1 MDYIE
6 DGQFE
11 DAVEES
17 ETGPFGDNHQQTIKY
32 DANLERKVSA
42 LDLHENNSTN
52 NTGDDGYWEEEDEDD
67 DDNDNYDW
75 DGMTGDFTKKYNAV
89 TSHSQQPNSHR
100 QPNQNPT
107 KVTKHF
113 QPTDKTMRRFVDKIN
128 VEQYSGPK
136 LTSSAMSGLMN
147 AGKKMNNDRCQR
159 KDKADRATAEQVMD
173 PRTRMILFKMLSKGI
188 ITEINGCISTGK
200 EANVYHATAKDGSD
214 RAVKVYK
221 TSILVFKDRDKY
233 VSGEFR
239 FRHGYCK
246 HNPRKMVKTWAEKE
260 MRNLIRI
267 HQSGILCPE
276 PVFLRSHVL
285 VMDFIGT
292 DGWPAPLLKDCDIS
306 DSKARELY
314 LQCIHMVRT
323 LYHTC
328 KLIHADLSEFNMLY
342 HEGNVYVIDV
352 SQSVEHDHPHALEFL
367 RKDCTNITDFFRKK
381 GVCTLTMKELFDFV
395 TDVTITDDNID
406 AYLDHVM
413 EVSANRTQDDI
424 TEQQKIDDQVFK
436 NAFIPRTLD
445 EVIDFERDYSKAKM
459 GKTDHILYQTV
470 TGLKTDLTG
479 AQQKPV
485 LLEETPDTT
494 ETHVDGK
501 ESEKSVIDSD
511 EEDSSN
517 VSDNDSD
524 DSDDDE
530 KMKKA
535 ALSHRPRDESPNS
548 KKERKQ
554 KIKEEQREKRKNKI
568 PKHVKKKKEK
578 MGRSGKKN

>member
-1 MDYIE
+1 M
-6 DGQFE
+6 
-11 DAVEES
+11 A
-17 ETGPFGDNHQQTIKY
+17 
-32 DANLERKVSA
+32 
-42 LDLHENNSTN
+42 
-52 NTGDDGYWEEEDEDD
+52 
-67 DDNDNYDW
+67 
-75 DGMTGDFTKKYNAV
+75 
-89 TSHSQQPNSHR
+89 
-100 QPNQNPT
+100 
-107 KVTKHF
+107 
-113 QPTDKTMRRFVDKIN
+113 
-128 VEQYSGPK
+128 
-136 LTSSAMSGLMN
+136 
-147 AGKKMNNDRCQR
+147 
-159 KDKADRATAEQVMD
+159 
-173 PRTRMILFKMLSKGI
+173 RTVQS
-188 ITEINGCISTGK
+188 
-200 EANVYHATAKDGSD
+200 
-214 RAVKVYK
+214 
-221 TSILVFKDRDKY
+221 
-233 VSGEFR
+233 R

-292 DGWPAPLLKDCDIS
+292 DGWPAPLLKDCDLS

-342 HEGNVYVIDV
+342 HEGRVYVIDV

-381 GVCTLTMKELFDFV
+381 GVCTLTMKELFNFV

-413 EVSANRTQDDI
+413 EMSVNRTQDDI
-424 TEQQKIDDQVFK
+424 TEQQKIDDEVFK

-445 EVIDFERDYSKAKM
+445 EVIDFERDFSKAQT

-470 TGLKTDLTG
+470 TGLKADLTG

-485 LLEETPDTT
+485 LLESKTDLSEAHTDLTEPD
-494 ETHVDGK
+494 
-501 ESEKSVIDSD
+501 KSVVDSD
-511 EEDSSN
+511 EEESD
-517 VSDNDSD
+517 SDNESD
-524 DSDDDE
+524 DSN
-530 KMKKA
+530 KA
-535 ALSHRPRDESPNS
+535 ALSLRPRDESPNS

-554 KIKEEQREKRKNKI
+554 KVKEEQREKRKNKI

-578 MGRSGKKN
+578 MGKSGKKS

>member
-1 MDYIE
+1 MDFIE
-6 DGQFE
+6 DGQFD
-11 DAVEES
+11 DAEELA
-17 ETGPFGDNHQQTIKY
+17 ETGPSITDHQPIKTFE
-32 DANLERKVSA
+32 ANLERKVTELK
-42 LDLHENNSTN
+42 LDVGDGPSTG
-52 NTGDDGYWEEEDEDD
+52 NTGDDGYWEEEDEEEDEDD
-67 DDNDNYDW
+67 SYDW
-75 DGMTGDFTKKYNAV
+75 DGMTGNFTKKYNSV
-89 TSHSQQPNSHR
+89 TAHNQQPNSNR
-100 QPNQNPT
+100 QPNKNPG
-107 KVTKHF
+107 KGAKHF
-113 QPTDKTMRRFVDKIN
+113 QPTDKTMRKYVDKIN
-128 VEQYSGPK
+128 VEQYSGPT

-147 AGKKMNNDRCQR
+147 TGKKMNNDRYQR

-233 VSGEFR
+233 VTGEFR

-292 DGWPAPLLKDCDIS
+292 DGWPAPLLKDCDLS

-342 HEGNVYVIDV
+342 HEGRVYVIDV

-381 GVCTLTMKELFDFV
+381 GVCTLTMKELFNFV

-413 EVSANRTQDDI
+413 EMSVNRTQDDI
-424 TEQQKIDDQVFK
+424 TEQQKIDDEVFK

-445 EVIDFERDYSKAKM
+445 EVIDFERDFSKAQT

-470 TGLKTDLTG
+470 TGLKADLTG

-485 LLEETPDTT
+485 LLESKTDLSEAHTDLTEPD
-494 ETHVDGK
+494 
-501 ESEKSVIDSD
+501 KSVVDSD
-511 EEDSSN
+511 EEESD
-517 VSDNDSD
+517 SDNESD
-524 DSDDDE
+524 DSN
-530 KMKKA
+530 KA
-535 ALSHRPRDESPNS
+535 ALSLRPRDESPNS

-554 KIKEEQREKRKNKI
+554 KVKEEQREKRKNKI

-578 MGRSGKKN
+578 MGKSGKKS

>member
-1 MDYIE
+1 MEYIAE
-6 DGQFE
+6 GQFDDAEE
-11 DAVEES
+11 DLKFRTSDDKIQQATKFSDKLEKKVIELELN
-17 ETGPFGDNHQQTIKY
+17 DNKTP
-32 DANLERKVSA
+32 
-42 LDLHENNSTN
+42 
-52 NTGDDGYWEEEDEDD
+52 NTGDDGYWEEEDLEDED
-67 DDNDNYDW
+67 EDDNYDW

-89 TSHSQQPNSHR
+89 TSHSQQPNSNR
-100 QPNQNPT
+100 QPNQNPS
-107 KVTKHF
+107 KGAKHF
-113 QPTDKTMRRFVDKIN
+113 QPTDKTMRKFVDKIN
-128 VEQYSGPK
+128 VDQYSGPK
-136 LTSSAMSGLMN
+136 LTNSAMSGLMN
-147 AGKKMNNDRCQR
+147 SGKKMNNDRCQR

-200 EANVYHATAKDGSD
+200 EANVYHATAKDGSH

-233 VSGEFR
+233 VTGEFR

-246 HNPRKMVKTWAEKE
+246 HNPRKMVRTWAEKE

-342 HEGNVYVIDV
+342 HEGKVYVIDV

-395 TDVTITDDNID
+395 TDITITDDNID

-413 EVSANRTQDDI
+413 EMSANRTQEDI
-424 TEQQKIDDQVFK
+424 TEQQKIDDEVFK

-445 EVIDFERDYSKAKM
+445 DVIDFERDLTKAKT

-470 TGLKTDLTG
+470 TGLKADLTG
-479 AQQKPV
+479 AQQEPV
-485 LLEETPDTT
+485 LLEDKADTT
-494 ETHVDGK
+494 DVSEDVKDKDNGVVD
-501 ESEKSVIDSD
+501 S
-511 EEDSSN
+511 EDSSDC
-517 VSDNDSD
+517 SDSD
-524 DSDDDE
+524 DSDNSE
-530 KMKKA
+530 KVNKM

-554 KIKEEQREKRKNKI
+554 RIKEEQREKRKNKI
-568 PKHVKKKKEK
+568 PKHIKKKKEK
-578 MGRSGKKN
+578 MGKSGKKS